1 MKNIHEHAVMSFMA
15 KTLANGIPWHV
26 RTPQDAGE
34 QDHRYLLYLHSP
46 QVYLFFLTDKFIY
59 FDTQVNGRKSRR
71 SNERTKTKEH
81 TIFFF
86 FKKKPHPFLFR
97 SSLAF
102 PAPGRQDP
110 SPPTATKSL
119 EHLKSRNHLSPSG
132 TSLLPS
138 HPAAAAHLHRSKS
151 PCTFRSGSGPIQLPS
166 ALRSIKPMPR
176 LASQTLAAAPAAGGT
191 ACIA

>member
-86 FKKKPHPFLFR
+86 LKKKPTLFSFAVRWPFLPPGGKIQAPQPPLNLSSISRAGTICPLPAHLYFLLTRQPLPICIEASRLAHSVPGPVR
-97 SSLAF
+97 SSF
-102 PAPGRQDP
+102 PPP
-110 SPPTATKSL
+110 SV
-119 EHLKSRNHLSPSG
+119 R
-132 TSLLPS
+132 
-138 HPAAAAHLHRSKS
+138 
-151 PCTFRSGSGPIQLPS
+151 
-166 ALRSIKPMPR
+166 
-176 LASQTLAAAPAAGGT
+176 
-191 ACIA
+191 